1 MKKGVQM
8 NENVKPI
15 QVKND
20 NPGKVRKRQRSTIG
34 FPYADYDS
42 SLGIATAIHSMLAT
56 ANVPQNSLPHGQ
68 TKVLKVALSVSS

>member
-1 MKKGVQM
+1 M

-42 SLGIATAIHSMLAT
+42 SLGIATAIHSICWPRRMFPRT
-56 ANVPQNSLPHGQ
+56 ACRMDKP
-68 TKVLKVALSVSS
+68 KC